1 MDAKSKS
8 PRSAASIGRTDSR
21 HCRGT
26 DPSALQRMTASALTL
41 SINAS
46 YQLLIVPPPFVDPEE
61 GRRHHHGG
69 TRLVLA
75 RTGSRSPP
83 MMRCEPAGATYIL
96 AFFIASPLFAR
107 CHSAGRGY

>member
-1 MDAKSKS
+1 VVAVDLINLMDAKSKS

-46 YQLLIVPPPFVDPEE
+46 YQLLMVLEVSKFLRHSSTLKKEGAIIMVGRALFSRGPGA
-61 GRRHHHGG
+61 GRRQ
-69 TRLVLA
+69 
-75 RTGSRSPP
+75 
-83 MMRCEPAGATYIL
+83 
-96 AFFIASPLFAR
+96 
-107 CHSAGRGY
+107 